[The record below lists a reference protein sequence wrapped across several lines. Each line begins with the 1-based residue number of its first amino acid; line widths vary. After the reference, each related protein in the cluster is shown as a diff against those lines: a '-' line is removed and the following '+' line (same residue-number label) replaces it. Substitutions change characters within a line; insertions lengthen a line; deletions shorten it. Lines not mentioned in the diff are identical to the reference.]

1 MGKNKSKSST
11 KINFSR
17 ISVLLM
23 YINIIG
29 MFIYVAMTKDY
40 PPTSFIIAWFGFWSV
55 QAIITCTLQINKRKH
70 NVNISFWDA
79 ALPYLNEDNICALA
93 ERYLDITPV
102 YKKAKVVK
110 KLEEEYE
117 NE

>member
-1 MGKNKSKSST
+1 MGRSKNKSNAKL
-11 KINFSR
+11 NFSR

-29 MFIYVAMTKDY
+29 MFLYVAMTKDY
-40 PPTSFIIAWFGFWSV
+40 PPTSFIVAWFGFWSV
-55 QAIITCTLQINKRKH
+55 QAIVTCTLQINKRKH
-70 NVNISFWDA
+70 NANISFWDA

-102 YKKAKVVK
+102 YKKAKVVE
-110 KLEEEYE
+110 KLEEECE